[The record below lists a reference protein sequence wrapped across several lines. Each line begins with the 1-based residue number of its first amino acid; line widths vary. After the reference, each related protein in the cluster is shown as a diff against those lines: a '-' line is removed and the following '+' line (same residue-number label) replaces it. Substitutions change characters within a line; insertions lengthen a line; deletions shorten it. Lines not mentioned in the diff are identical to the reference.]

1 MVRWLLIALSALTV
15 SHLSACAGRISDLPP
30 SVEFQGSI
38 LRVRHA
44 LAPHRAFSEMV
55 AFVGAPP
62 ERCVPVSQQSQI
74 CVWALSKLD
83 PGWRP
88 LASALDTGDRL
99 NLVCEFP
106 GSQGPRAEASCSA
119 RAQRSNRTYYRNRI
133 LTVME
138 RRQLKRK
145 TADWRTESSGSEAQ
159 ELVDSATTAF
169 ELSTLV
175 GDAPDQCIES
185 SSQTHCVWKTDARTY
200 GHGTLAASIG
210 ADFRKKVRLS
220 CSLPVSGAPRD
231 QNSCIVRI
239 GT

>member
-1 MVRWLLIALSALTV
+1 MVRLLFVVLSALTV
-15 SHLSACAGRISDLPP
+15 SQLPACAGRISDLPP
-30 SVEFQGSI
+30 ASEFQVSI

-62 ERCVPVSQQSQI
+62 ERCVPVSERSKI
-74 CVWALSKLD
+74 CVWALSKRE

-106 GSQGPRAEASCSA
+106 GTQGPRAEASCSA
-119 RAQRSNRTYYRNRI
+119 HAQRSNRTYYRNRT
-133 LTVME
+133 LRE

-185 SSQTHCVWKTDARTY
+185 FSQTHCVWKADARTY
-200 GHGTLAASIG
+200 GHGTLAASIE
-210 ADFRKKVRLS
+210 ASFRKKVRLS
-220 CSLPVSGAPRD
+220 CTLPVSGSPRD
-231 QNSCIVRI
+231 QNSCIAHV